1 MTTMKRNVAI
11 FDLDHTITRYD
22 TFVRYLIGFI
32 LRHPSV
38 IIKNFNLFFA
48 AILFKLGFKDNHWLK
63 ALVYRSLFSG
73 RPTKEVDLWN
83 SKFEKNVLTDGLRQ
97 KAFEKI
103 SFHKNRGDR
112 VVLVTAS
119 FEFYVQRIA
128 DQLGF
133 ETLIGTKV
141 EINSDGIFGDSIIG
155 GNCYGRAKVERLKN
169 IFGDD
174 HSDYHIIAYS
184 DHHSD
189 MPLLEWADEG
199 IAVNPT
205 KNLKEK
211 AVTSGFP
218 IEDWN

>member
-1 MTTMKRNVAI
+1 MIMPRNVAV

-38 IIKNFNLFFA
+38 ILKNCNLFGA

-73 RPTKEVDLWN
+73 RSANEVARWS
-83 SKFEKNVLTDGLRQ
+83 SKFEKNVLNEGLRQ
-97 KAFEKI
+97 KALKKI
-103 SFHKNRGDR
+103 AFHKKRGDW
-112 VVLVTAS
+112 VILVTAS
-119 FEFYVQRIA
+119 FEFYVHRIA

-141 EINSDGIFGDSIIG
+141 EIKPDGTFGDSLIG
-155 GNCYGRAKVERLKN
+155 GNCYGSEKVERLKS
-169 IFGDD
+169 IFGGD
-174 HSDYHIIAYS
+174 HSDYYIIAYS

-189 MPLLEWADEG
+189 IPLLEWADEG

-205 KNLKEK
+205 NILKEK
-211 AVTSGFP
+211 AIISGFQ